1 LLNSSGRWNGS
12 AEIGWD
18 FFQGLRLAAS
28 SERHFNR
35 KRNLYLAESVH
46 NQFYIFDE
54 MDIEKSKYTY
64 LINQIGGLLQKGRE
78 QVAKSVNTILIQTY
92 WLIGRHIVE
101 FEQGGKEKAD
111 YGTFLFEQLS
121 KDLTRL
127 YGKGFSRSNLLY
139 MRKLYLNFPKSETLS
154 NVLSWSHYFEI
165 LRSDNELEISFY
177 AKQAEKENWSVREL
191 KRQMKSML
199 FHRLALSKDKKGV
212 LELSQQGQEIQKA
225 DDILKDPYVL
235 EFLNIPESHQ
245 FLESELE
252 EKLIS
257 NLQHFLLELGK
268 GFTFEKRQYRVSI
281 SGKHFYVDLVFYH
294 RILKCFVLIDL
305 KRGEVTHQDVGQ
317 MNLYLNYFRKEVS
330 TEGDNE
336 PIGIVLGAAKD
347 HILVEYAIE
356 SISNQLFISKYQLY
370 LPDKKQLENEL
381 NKLLDNGGDNSAS
394 RHTG

>member
-1 LLNSSGRWNGS
+1 
-12 AEIGWD
+12 
-18 FFQGLRLAAS
+18 
-28 SERHFNR
+28 
-35 KRNLYLAESVH
+35 
-46 NQFYIFDE
+46 
-54 MDIEKSKYTY
+54 MDIEQSKYTD
-64 LINQIGGLLQKGRE
+64 LINQIGGLLHKGRE
-78 QVAKSVNTILIQTY
+78 QVAKSVNTILVQTY

-101 FEQGGKEKAD
+101 FEQGGKEKAE

-127 YGKGFSRSNLLY
+127 YGKGFSRANLLY

-165 LRSDNELEISFY
+165 LRSDNELEINFY
-177 AKQAEKENWSVREL
+177 AKQTEKENWSVREL

-212 LELSQQGQEIQKA
+212 LKLSNQGQEIQKA
-225 DDILKDPYVL
+225 VDILKDPYVL
-235 EFLNIPESHQ
+235 EFLNIPESYQ

-257 NLQHFLLELGK
+257 NLQQFLLELGK
-268 GFTFEKRQYRVSI
+268 GFTFEKRQYRISI
-281 SGKHFYVDLVFYH
+281 SGKHFFVDLVFYH

-317 MNLYLNYFRKEVS
+317 MNLYLNYFKKEVS

-347 HILVEYAIE
+347 HILVEYATE

-381 NKLLDNGGDNSAS
+381 NKLLDGENDNSAS
-394 RHTG
+394 HTNP